1 MSNKITFCLSQLS
14 YNSSRIDPLVGFGH
28 KGTIILTLINKK
40 SPAHRRGMGA
50 GQMSLPHEG
59 IIDRGLCKYVT
70 EFSTISTDHC
80 NQTGGVFFALKC
92 LLNTAIN
99 KKPNFFLEVVTFKKF
114 EESASFWLI
123 DGLAISFSYDNPCYQ
138 G

>member
-59 IIDRGLCKYVT
+59 IIDRGLCKFVT

-80 NQTGGVFFALKC
+80 NQTGGV
-92 LLNTAIN
+92 
-99 KKPNFFLEVVTFKKF
+99 FFLEVVTFKKF